1 MREQRYIVLLYL
13 VRRYYITLAFN
24 CTSGTF
30 CFVDM
35 IIGNV
40 LVWSLHLY
48 DPFWSENIVHMILR
62 PGIFWIVNMGNIW
75 VNTVQ
80 SADMVMARFCSQI
93 WNVMV
98 RSNDR
103 GKFWLADMACFY
115 SQIWHVLVSSTDY
128 TDWSSRPIVSR
139 HSMIRFHVMFFDWHL
154 TATCCIQGLNFTTFK
169 EVLQF

>member
-1 MREQRYIVLLYL
+1 M
-13 VRRYYITLAFN
+13 T
-24 CTSGTF
+24 
-30 CFVDM
+30 
-35 IIGNV
+35 
-40 LVWSLHLY
+40 
-48 DPFWSENIVHMILR
+48 FWSENIVHMILR

-128 TDWSSRPIVSR
+128 TD
-139 HSMIRFHVMFFDWHL
+139 
-154 TATCCIQGLNFTTFK
+154 
-169 EVLQF
+169 